1 MLILCFHKM
10 PKTLA
15 HQSEMEILGKMFS
28 LLPRHQSRE
37 EISYI
42 IRTPPHALLMVGCEM
57 RFYQGAFTLS
67 LYEQFDTI
75 ADKVQYK
82 LFHPAEANFWSVFY
96 KRLRY

>member
-1 MLILCFHKM
+1 
-10 PKTLA
+10 
-15 HQSEMEILGKMFS
+15 
-28 LLPRHQSRE
+28 
-37 EISYI
+37 
-42 IRTPPHALLMVGCEM
+42 MVGCEM

-96 KRLRY
+96 DTRENKLLTNDRSRED

>member
-1 MLILCFHKM
+1 
-10 PKTLA
+10 
-15 HQSEMEILGKMFS
+15 
-28 LLPRHQSRE
+28 
-37 EISYI
+37 
-42 IRTPPHALLMVGCEM
+42 MVGCEM